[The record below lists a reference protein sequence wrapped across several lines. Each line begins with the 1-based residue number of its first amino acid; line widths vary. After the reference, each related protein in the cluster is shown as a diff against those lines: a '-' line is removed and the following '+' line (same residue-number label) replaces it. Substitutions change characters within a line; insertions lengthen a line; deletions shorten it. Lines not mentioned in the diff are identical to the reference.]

1 MYSSCVHAEKLT
13 DEDLMMRLRKG
24 DESALALLVER
35 YQNDLFRFCLYYV
48 REIEQAKEMAQETFL
63 RVFVARDRFDTS
75 RRFRPWVLCI
85 ARNLCLNELKRRKTV
100 SMESL
105 ESYASAA
112 RDALSGVLSQSAEDM
127 PDAQALAEA
136 VEVEADYFVSLD
148 QKHLA
153 GNPRTG
159 RLSFAV
165 GTPGEFLEW
174 CRQHVMQGEAV
185 QPGKSDN

>member
-127 PDAQALAEA
+127 PDAQLIAAE
-136 VEVEADYFVSLD
+136 
-148 QKHLA
+148 
-153 GNPRTG
+153 R
-159 RLSFAV
+159 R
-165 GTPGEFLEW
+165 
-174 CRQHVMQGEAV
+174 
-185 QPGKSDN
+185 